1 MSKKKTETKRIRKTA
16 KLLLIFAAVLLC
28 VVFYFIFFFAR
39 IKIKLKSDSDDLKII
54 SAVCR
59 YNSEDYEDIKISE
72 KTVSNRALGHGEWEY
87 DIVYSDGQE
96 SHILHIRYFKTSDRE
111 SVNLKVV
118 LEKIE
123 GTNISVK
130 IYKGNTL
137 EIDTSTDYIDWK
149 IFSLGI

>member
-28 VVFYFIFFFAR
+28 VVCYFIFFFAR